1 MMNNNDKV
9 IIIAEAG
16 VNHNG
21 NYDLAVKMIHEA
33 KRAGADYVKF
43 QTAVPELVISTFAP
57 KAEYQKETTGADES
71 QLDMCRAIHLP
82 LTDYVK
88 LAAICKEEGI
98 GFMSTPFD
106 LVSIDVLEELD
117 MDYWKIP
124 SGEIT
129 NLPYLRKIA
138 SKHRPVIMST
148 GMCEMQEIADALAV
162 LEAGGLTRDQITLL
176 HCNTQYPTPFADVNL
191 AAMHTIAATF
201 GTKVGYSDHT
211 RGIEV
216 PIAAVAMGAKVIEKH
231 FTLDCNMEGPDH
243 KASLEPH
250 QLKAMVDAIRNVE
263 EAIGSAEKHATAS
276 ETPNKEVARKS
287 IVAARAIAKGE
298 VLTEENITVKR
309 PGNGI
314 SPMLWD
320 SVIGTK
326 AKRDF
331 IYDELIEL

>member
-1 MMNNNDKV
+1 MSNSDKV

-43 QTAVPELVISTFAP
+43 QPAVPELVISTFAP

-82 LTDYVK
+82 RTDYVK

>member
-1 MMNNNDKV
+1 MSNSDKV

-21 NYDLAVKMIHEA
+21 NYGLAVKMIHEA

-211 RGIEV
+211 RGREV

-231 FTLDCNMEGPDH
+231 FTLHCNMEGPDH

>member
-1 MMNNNDKV
+1 MSNSDKV

-117 MDYWKIP
+117 MDYYKIP

-162 LEAGGLTRDQITLL
+162 LEAGGLTLL

-191 AAMHTIAATF
+191 AAMHTIASTF
-201 GTKVGYSDHT
+201 GVEVGYSDHT

-216 PIAAVAMGAKVIEKH
+216 PIAAVAMGATMIEKH

-263 EAIGSAEKHATAS
+263 QAIGSSQKHATAS

>member
-1 MMNNNDKV
+1 MSNSDKV

-314 SPMLWD
+314 SPMRWD
-320 SVIGTK
+320 EVIGTK
-326 AKRDF
+326 AIRDF
-331 IYDELIEL
+331 GYDELIEI

>member
-1 MMNNNDKV
+1 MSNSDKV

-82 LTDYVK
+82 LSDYVK

-117 MDYWKIP
+117 MDYYKIP

>member
-1 MMNNNDKV
+1 MSNSDKV

-263 EAIGSAEKHATAS
+263 EAIGSAEKHATARHP
-276 ETPNKEVARKS
+276 E
-287 IVAARAIAKGE
+287 IGRAH
-298 VLTEENITVKR
+298 V
-309 PGNGI
+309 
-314 SPMLWD
+314 
-320 SVIGTK
+320 
-326 AKRDF
+326 
-331 IYDELIEL
+331 

>member
-1 MMNNNDKV
+1 MKNNKV

-57 KAEYQKETTGADES
+57 KAEYQKETTGSDES

-88 LAAICKEEGI
+88 LAAICREVGI

-117 MDYWKIP
+117 MDYYKIP

-162 LEAGGLTRDQITLL
+162 LEAGGLSRDQITLL

-191 AAMHTIAATF
+191 AAMHTIASTF
-201 GTKVGYSDHT
+201 GVEVGYSDHT

-216 PIAAVAMGAKVIEKH
+216 PIAAVAMGATMIEKH

-263 EAIGSAEKHATAS
+263 QAIGSSQKHATAS

-298 VLTEENITVKR
+298 VLTEDNITVKR

-320 SVIGTK
+320 NVIGTT

-331 IYDELIEL
+331 IYDELIEI

>member
-1 MMNNNDKV
+1 MSNSDKV

-117 MDYWKIP
+117 MDYYKIP

>member
-1 MMNNNDKV
+1 MSNSDKV

-331 IYDELIEL
+331 IYDELIEI

>member
-1 MMNNNDKV
+1 MSNSDKV

-201 GTKVGYSDHT
+201 GTKVGYSDHP

-263 EAIGSAEKHATAS
+263 EAIGSAENHATAS

>member
-1 MMNNNDKV
+1 MSNSDKV

-71 QLDMCRAIHLP
+71 QLDMCRAMHLP

-98 GFMSTPFD
+98 GYMSTPFD

>member
-1 MMNNNDKV
+1 MSNSDKV

-216 PIAAVAMGAKVIEKH
+216 PIAAVSMGAKVIEKH

-314 SPMLWD
+314 SPMLWY
-320 SVIGTK
+320 SLIGTK